1 MRKKFIFGA
10 VILAIVGMTTL
21 ACGSSKVKTDTSV
34 TNTTVETPKEWV
46 KIVELSGEDVAS
58 DTFALQGGQQK
69 IEYNVAQDTSGYDL
83 QFCFIYI
90 TREGYTEGFW
100 EANFDEAGSGE
111 TIIRKSAGEYY
122 LHIVGSPNCSVVLY
136 ERR

>member
-21 ACGSSKVKTDTSV
+21 ACGSSKVRTDTSV

-46 KIVELSGEDVAS
+46 KIIELSGEDVAS

-69 IEYNVAQDTSGYDL
+69 LEYNVAQDTSGYDF
-83 QFCFIYI
+83 QYCYIYI
-90 TREGYTEGFW
+90 TEEGMTEAFW
-100 EANFDEAGSGE
+100 ETSIDKAGAGE
-111 TIIRKSAGEYY
+111 TIVRKSTGEYY
-122 LHIVGSPNCSVVLY
+122 LHIVSSHGCSVTLS